1 MDCLACEVGST
12 LNKAIPRGPAGL
24 SKWRGPLPVS
34 SSEGMVSVNVSTPRI
49 SRWGRARKLGSTYK
63 VMDFIFLQTMG
74 YKEREGPTRYRL
86 MVLAKSCYRVWSLG
100 SESI

>member
-1 MDCLACEVGST
+1 
-12 LNKAIPRGPAGL
+12 
-24 SKWRGPLPVS
+24 
-34 SSEGMVSVNVSTPRI
+34 
-49 SRWGRARKLGSTYK
+49 
-63 VMDFIFLQTMG
+63 MG